1 VRTSLTRGTNRIS
14 LSVWFA
20 KEDFMSRFAI
30 ALAAICL
37 FAPAARAQDV
47 VKVDPKEYK
56 VEFEND
62 QVRVVR
68 GTRAPHS
75 KVPMHEH
82 PDYVVIYLTDVH
94 QKVTAADGTV
104 TEATRKAGEVA
115 FNKGLKHA
123 EESLLDQ
130 PVEVILVEL
139 KTKPAP

>member
-1 VRTSLTRGTNRIS
+1 MKNV
-14 LSVWFA
+14 
-20 KEDFMSRFAI
+20 AI
-30 ALAAICL
+30 AVAAVCLLAS
-37 FAPAARAQDV
+37 AAFAQDV
-47 VKVDPKEYK
+47 VKIDPMEYK

-94 QKVTAADGTV
+94 QKVTAPDGTV
-104 TEATRKAGEVA
+104 TEATQKAGDVA
-115 FNKGLKHA
+115 FKKGLKHA

>member
-1 VRTSLTRGTNRIS
+1 MNRQLARLMIS
-14 LSVWFA
+14 LC
-20 KEDFMSRFAI
+20 
-30 ALAAICL
+30 ALTWIGT
-37 FAPAARAQDV
+37 AARAQDV

-82 PDYVVIYLTDVH
+82 PDYVVVYLTDVH